1 MRTRIPAYLLHYQPV
16 FRIPAIKVYL
26 ANQCLTGIL
35 FWMFFCVNTLFFI
48 QTARLDALQL
58 VLVGTALEAGIFL
71 FEIPTGVVAD
81 LYSRRF
87 SVIIGTAV
95 IGLGTLLT
103 GLAPNFYLIMA
114 GQVLWGIG
122 FTFTSGAL
130 DAWISDEIG
139 AEYAPSAFLRGGQFY
154 NLGAVAGIGLCTVF
168 SHFSLNLPILLSGFG
183 MLAFAGFLALTMPEE
198 KYHPAG
204 MEYRHTWKQFF
215 AAFRQTFDLTR
226 TRRVILV
233 ILTVGLVFGLY
244 SEGFDRLWIASL
256 LERFTLPQFDWLPV
270 TGWVGLIY
278 AASMLTGAAAARF
291 AEHKLNSNPAMRF
304 ETGLWITA
312 LLIAL
317 ALAGFTLSPW
327 WALACILYCL
337 IAGLRTVTNALYTA
351 WANSQAEP
359 EIRATVLSTTSQAD
373 AIGQILGGPVSGVVA
388 RGAGLQAGL
397 LLSSALLIP
406 NILLLGIRLVKPEKD

>member
-1 MRTRIPAYLLHYQPV
+1 MKTRLSTRLLHYQPV
-16 FRIPAIKVYL
+16 FRIPAVRVYL
-26 ANQCLTGIL
+26 SNQFLTGIL

-48 QTARLDALQL
+48 QIARLDALQL
-58 VLVGTALEAGIFL
+58 VLVGTSLEVGIFL

-103 GLAPNFYLIMA
+103 GLAPNFYLIIA

-139 AEYAPSAFLRGGQFY
+139 AERAPSAYLRGGQFY
-154 NLGAVAGIGLCTVF
+154 NLGAVAGIGLCTVI
-168 SHFSLNLPILLSGFG
+168 SRFSLNLPILLSGG
-183 MLAFAGFLALTMPEE
+183 GLLLFAATLALTMPEG

-204 MEYRHTWKQFF
+204 MEDRHTWEQFF
-215 AAFRQTFDLTR
+215 GSFHKTFDLTR

-233 ILTVGLVFGLY
+233 ILAVGLVFGLY

-256 LERFTLPQFDWLPV
+256 LERFTLPQFDWLP
-270 TGWVGLIY
+270 TAGWVGLIY
-278 AASMLTGAAAARF
+278 AASMLTGALAARF

-304 ETGLWITA
+304 ETGLMVTT
-312 LLIAL
+312 LLIVL
-317 ALAGFTLSPW
+317 ALAGFTLSLW
-327 WALACILYCL
+327 WVLALFLYCL

-351 WANSQAEP
+351 WVNSQAEP

-373 AIGQILGGPVSGVVA
+373 AIGQILGGPVSGFVA
-388 RGAGLQAGL
+388 RSAGLQTGL
-397 LLSSALLIP
+397 LLSAALLIP
-406 NILLLGIRLVKPEKD
+406 NILLLGLRLMQSHEK